1 MTSRLNVMKN
11 QANPDGKA
19 GHFERERMQQA
30 NKRLP
35 PKKKFTGRGSREHNF
50 TIMQELKINK
60 KTRWDPEKIAFAIE
74 FCRSLCKK
82 ESCPLCGVGRMVTLG
97 GDGK

>member
-1 MTSRLNVMKN
+1 MKT
-11 QANPDGKA
+11 QADPDGKA

-35 PKKKFTGRGSREHNF
+35 PKRKFTGRGSREHNF

-60 KTRWDPEKIAFAIE
+60 KTRWDPVKIAFAIE
-74 FCRSLCKK
+74 FCRYLCK
-82 ESCPLCGVGRMVTLG
+82 EERCPLCGVGRTVILG